1 MRIKAGEQV
10 IEISDLRVSGDYA
23 IVNHETMLTAE
34 QMAALKTQP
43 WQVYAVSQDIEG
55 QEIETLVNS
64 YTGYNEQLELALTLK
79 RGISLQDE
87 LMQKKDAIEL
97 KEKEL
102 EHMAKALPD
111 SEAVKHKEYF
121 VVWEIP
127 HKGGLVLNEGD
138 RFVCEGTL
146 YKSIDP
152 RQHTTKPDT
161 HPRDVATSYVIVN
174 DPNQTEHPYWKPS
187 AYGAGTMVFHEGK
200 VWISDIDSNTREPGT
215 TDSNWTEAIEPEATE
230 PEATEAAPIKR

>member
-10 IEISDLRVSGDYA
+10 IDISDLRVSGDYA
-23 IVNHETMLTAE
+23 IVNLDTMLTAE
-34 QMAALKTQP
+34 QMTALKTQP
-43 WQVYAVSQDIEG
+43 WQVYTESQDIEG
-55 QEIETLVNS
+55 QVTETLVNS

-79 RGISLQDE
+79 RGVSLQDE
-87 LMQKKDAIEL
+87 LMQKQDAIVL

-111 SEAVKHKEYF
+111 REAVKHKEYF

-161 HPRDVATSYVIVN
+161 HPRDVATSYVIIN
-174 DPNQTEHPYWKPS
+174 DPNTTGKSYWKPGRY
-187 AYGAGTMVFHEGK
+187 AKGYECWWIDTL
-200 VWISDIDSNTREPGT
+200 WISDVDSNTYEPGK
-215 TDSNWTEAIEPEATE
+215 SEHWVKVKE
-230 PEATEAAPIKR
+230 